1 MINVY
6 RKTKSDRRVLI
17 VIDRLESHCIPY
29 KIISSSDLSVQNI
42 TQMLSLSENGFDDI
56 LVSRLGISSQKEQLS
71 YSKFE
76 EVPMQNFIQQI
87 LQSPG
92 SIKEPILFDETKIMI
107 GYNSNEIRKFI
118 PKSHRRVD
126 RGDFSFLA

>member
-17 VIDRLESHCIPY
+17 VIDWLESHHIPY
-29 KIISSSDLSVQNI
+29 KIISSSDLSMQNI
-42 TQMLSLSENGFDDI
+42 KQMLSLSENGFDDI
-56 LVSRLGISSQKEQLS
+56 LVSRLGISSQKQQLNC
-71 YSKFE
+71 SKFE
-76 EVPMQNFIQQI
+76 EVPMQSFIQQI

-126 RGDFSFLA
+126 RGDFSFLV

>member
-1 MINVY
+1 MIKIY
-6 RKTKSDRRVLI
+6 RKTKSDRRVSE
-17 VIDRLESHCIPY
+17 VIDWLESHCIPY
-29 KIISSSDLSVQNI
+29 KIISSADLSVQNVK
-42 TQMLSLSENGFDDI
+42 QMLSLSENGFDDI
-56 LVSRLGISSQKEQLS
+56 LVSRLRTSPHKALLS
-71 YSKFE
+71 CSKVE

-118 PKSHRRVD
+118 PKSHRRVERKD
-126 RGDFSFLA
+126 ISCLI